1 MIAIAKPSRRK
12 KYSTAWHGRF
22 LVLLPDIVKQA
33 HAAFWRGRPEA
44 KEEFTQ
50 HVVAHAFC
58 AFAGLVER
66 GKADL
71 AYPTPLTQYAIRQIR
86 SGRCVGTPLNVNDVS
101 SSYAQNAKGISI
113 ERLDRFDGTE
123 GEWRQFL
130 VEDRSASPA
139 DTAAARI
146 DMTAWFRSLGRR
158 NRRIVQSLARGE
170 GTLAVARMFGISAA
184 RVSQL
189 RNELRQSWN
198 AFQGNQAVA

>member
-1 MIAIAKPSRRK
+1 MIAIAKPSSRK
-12 KYSTAWHGRF
+12 KQSSAWHGRF
-22 LVLLPDIVKQA
+22 LALLPDIVKQA

-44 KEEFTQ
+44 KEEFVQ

-58 AFAGLVER
+58 AFARLVER

-71 AYPTPLTQYAIRQIR
+71 AYPTPLANYAIRQIR
-86 SGRCVGTPLNVNDVS
+86 SGRCVGTPLNVNDITS
-101 SSYAQNAKGISI
+101 RYAQNAKDIAV
-113 ERLDRFDGTE
+113 ERLDRFDGVE

-146 DMTAWFRSLGRR
+146 DMTVWFRSLGRR
-158 NRRIVQSLARGE
+158 NRRLARALARGE
-170 GTLAVARMFGISAA
+170 GTLAVARMFRISAA

-189 RNELRQSWN
+189 RNELRKSWN
-198 AFQGNQAVA
+198 AFQGSST